1 MMPGFGRTGF
11 GRYNLP
17 RFTPLVNVYITMDNH
32 HVSWVNQLCLWPCS
46 IAFCM
51 FTGGYNPIRSP
62 LNHHKIP
69 LNPIKPPFSYG
80 KSPFFRRGG
89 SYCFPTTV
97 TSTVQPSLRRSS
109 HLDLLGLLRCAGSL
123 LRSVPARPAVPW
135 EQICRFLDLTYG
147 SVSKPCTLVN
157 IKIAGKWMFIPLKM
171 VLIGIDPYPY
181 SFFFKKN
188 MVNKL
193 ITW

>member
-135 EQICRFLDLTYG
+135 EQICRFLDLQI
-147 SVSKPCTLVN
+147 LH
-157 IKIAGKWMFIPLKM
+157 LKM
-171 VLIGIDPYPY
+171 VTPVKLFQSIESIFNVYHTLAFPCLSETKALLPSLI
-181 SFFFKKN
+181 SR
-188 MVNKL
+188 
-193 ITW
+193 